1 MIAGAVS
8 REWAASFKFRRIRH
22 RDRRDL
28 QRWTAVQLKRAYE
41 EPRSED
47 GMRILV
53 DRVWPRGVRKED
65 LKIDLW
71 LKEAAP
77 STELRRWFGHEPA
90 RWKEFEERY
99 FRELD
104 RNPAAWEPILNAA
117 NGRRVTLVYG
127 ARDTE
132 HNNAVALARYLEER
146 KSR

>member
-1 MIAGAVS
+1 M
-8 REWAASFKFRRIRH
+8 
-22 RDRRDL
+22 
-28 QRWTAVQLKRAYE
+28 QLKRAYE